1 VVWAASNLT
10 YLYIVLGGTMVL
22 LGLNAWQSLAVVAAG
37 NLLWLLLGWLSVS
50 GPSAGTPSEVITRRM
65 YGVRGNRVYNAL
77 LGWGVGIVYEAIN
90 LSVGA
95 LAGFAL
101 VGQWGGHASAA
112 VKWAVVLGTALITF
126 TVSVYGH
133 AAIVRFSGWFTWL
146 LLAGFIVLGYYV
158 LEHANW
164 GYQAPVQ
171 EAAHGAA
178 LWAAAAAGFTIIASA
193 PLSWRSGIAASRC
206 STTVRHRLSRP
217 RVGRWHPRISSGA
230 GPGSSPPSRPRL
242 APAGPRIRPLPA
254 EAVEFPVPDAAEKG
268 VPLIRGEPQDRP
280 RGIPAV
286 TNADLAPGQARH
298 LDAVAVGVA
307 QRALDPVRT
316 RTRPFASAA
325 ERSACHVTSSLR
337 GLFYLKCATSQPEMR
352 ARNTWP
358 YR

>member
-1 VVWAASNLT
+1 
-10 YLYIVLGGTMVL
+10 MVL

-37 NLLWLLLGWLSVS
+37 NLFWLLVGWLSVS
-50 GPSAGTPSEVITRRM
+50 GPSAGTPSEVITRAM
-65 YGVRGNRVYNAL
+65 YGVRGNRVQRLVHLAPARRVHRARL
-77 LGWGVGIVYEAIN
+77 LRAGARELGLPGSGAGGGARRG
-90 LSVGA
+90 SVGGRRGR
-95 LAGFAL
+95 L
-101 VGQWGGHASAA
+101 H
-112 VKWAVVLGTALITF
+112 
-126 TVSVYGH
+126 
-133 AAIVRFSGWFTWL
+133 
-146 LLAGFIVLGYYV
+146 
-158 LEHANW
+158 
-164 GYQAPVQ
+164 
-171 EAAHGAA
+171 
-178 LWAAAAAGFTIIASA
+178 IIASA
-193 PLSWRSGIAASRC
+193 PLSWGSGIAASRC